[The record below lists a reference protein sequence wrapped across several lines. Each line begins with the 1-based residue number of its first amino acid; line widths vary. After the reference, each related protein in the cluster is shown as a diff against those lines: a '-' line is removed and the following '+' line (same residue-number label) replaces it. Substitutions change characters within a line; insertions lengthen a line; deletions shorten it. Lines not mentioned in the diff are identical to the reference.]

1 MIRDIWGIIVGP
13 VDFLTEEQ
21 KQRFKVVLLLDMVD
35 NSTSPCEL
43 VSGWFYPYLTVQAGR
58 FIL

>member
-1 MIRDIWGIIVGP
+1 MGKLILSYMVHRTFP
-13 VDFLTEEQ
+13 
-21 KQRFKVVLLLDMVD
+21 VLLLDMVD

-43 VSGWFYPYLTVQAGR
+43 VSGWFSSHLTVQAGR